1 MQRMQTAIKAVKCRH
16 DNIALLPLME
26 AFRQIVNDCI
36 RIGLEQNVTSLKSLS
51 IVCYPQ
57 LKKKYVINSRYK
69 LCAISR
75 ASGILRNYRKLKR
88 KGRNVKIPYCT
99 KPVLTTCY
107 GLKVKD
113 GYLHMP
119 SKLKVQL
126 NKYTLQVLSADP
138 VLEVR
143 SVTITNSTLSISFAK
158 KVEQQIERCT
168 GMLGLD
174 RNLDNVTMVDSD
186 GNEIQYDMKKAT
198 ENKARCK
205 QVKSKFTRND
215 VRIRRL
221 IFRKYGELERN
232 RVHWIIHNVSRKIV
246 NHAKANKM
254 AIAMEDIKGIRKLY
268 RKGNG
273 QGTKYRGRMNSWS
286 YYELQRQIEYKAIW
300 EGIPVIYVNARG
312 TSAKCSR
319 CGDKMMFTEEN
330 RLLKCSSCGLSIDRD
345 INAARNILARGLRFK
360 PVGLADEAMM
370 QEPSAEAILRVDAS
384 QLHTYSP
391 EGVVKKW
398 RCANNVTLMKD
409 SSMLVIPCLPIASQS
424 FFFLQPVKLFVISRL
439 IP

>member
-1 MQRMQTAIKAVKCRH
+1 MQTAIKAVKCHR
-16 DNIALLPLME
+16 DNTSLLPLME
-26 AFRQIVNDCI
+26 TFRQIVNDCI

-57 LKKKYVINSRYK
+57 LKKKYVIDSRYK

-88 KGRNVKIPYCT
+88 KGRKVKIPYCT

-107 GLKVKD
+107 GLKIKD

-119 SKLKVQL
+119 SKLKLPL
-126 NKYTLQVLSADP
+126 NKYTLQVLSDP

-143 SVTITNSTLSISFAK
+143 SVTITNSTLSITFAK
-158 KVEQQIERCT
+158 KVEQIECT

-205 QVKSKFTRND
+205 QVKSKFVRND
-215 VRIRRL
+215 VRIRKL

-232 RVHWIIHNVSRKIV
+232 RVHWIIHNVSKKIV

-254 AIAMEDIKGIRKLY
+254 AIAMENIKDIRKLY

-273 QGTKYRGRMNSWS
+273 QGNKYRSRMNSWS
-286 YYELQRQIEYKAIW
+286 YYELQRQIEYKATW

-319 CGDKMMFTEEN
+319 CGDKMFTEEN

-384 QLHTYSP
+384 QLHTHP
-391 EGVVKKW
+391 KG
-398 RCANNVTLMKD
+398 
-409 SSMLVIPCLPIASQS
+409 
-424 FFFLQPVKLFVISRL
+424 
-439 IP
+439 